1 MKSLKLIG
9 SKFIKIKAEKKLDFN
24 NKFELKTNI
33 KIISLEKLQN
43 SKNSLKL
50 SYGFDV
56 KYGELG
62 EIKLIG
68 IIYLTGNSK
77 IIKELLK
84 IKEKKKYNTPEFITI
99 TNLVIKK
106 ASIKALELEEELGL
120 PIHIKLPNIS
130 ISKQ

>member
-9 SKFIKIKAEKKLDFN
+9 SKFIKIEAERNLDFN
-24 NKFELKTNI
+24 DKFELKTNI
-33 KIISLEKLQN
+33 KIISLEKIQN

-62 EIKLIG
+62 KIKLIG
-68 IIYLTGNSK
+68 ILYLTGNSK

-84 IKEKKKYNTPEFITI
+84 IKEKKEYNTPEFIVI
-99 TNLVIKK
+99 TNLIIEK
-106 ASIKALELEEELGL
+106 ASIKALELEEELSL
-120 PIHIKLPNIS
+120 PIHIKLPKIS
-130 ISKQ
+130 IPK